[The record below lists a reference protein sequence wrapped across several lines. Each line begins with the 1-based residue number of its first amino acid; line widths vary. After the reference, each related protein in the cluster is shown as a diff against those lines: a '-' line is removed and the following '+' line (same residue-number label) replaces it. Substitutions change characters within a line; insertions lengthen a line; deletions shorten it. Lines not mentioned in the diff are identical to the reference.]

1 MESHTERRD
10 NASFEADVQ
19 IGKGLR
25 FIDRNG
31 IATIADKQLTLRRR
45 NGDVVAQAP
54 VSGVRAEKARFSGGG
69 AARISIGDARYT
81 IEPLRVH
88 HLSAERL
95 GGAAV
100 NLARDINRLQK
111 GRELTE
117 IFLAA
122 LEAEGGQI
130 G

>member
-1 MESHTERRD
+1 MESHSEPQ
-10 NASFEADVQ
+10 NSASFEADVQ

-31 IATIADKQLTLRRR
+31 LATIADELLTLRKR
-45 NGDVVAQAP
+45 NGDVIAQAP
-54 VSGVRAEKARFSGGG
+54 VSDVRAEKARFSGGG
-69 AARISIGDARYT
+69 AARISIGDDRYT

-95 GGAAV
+95 GGAAI

-111 GRELTE
+111 GRELTQ